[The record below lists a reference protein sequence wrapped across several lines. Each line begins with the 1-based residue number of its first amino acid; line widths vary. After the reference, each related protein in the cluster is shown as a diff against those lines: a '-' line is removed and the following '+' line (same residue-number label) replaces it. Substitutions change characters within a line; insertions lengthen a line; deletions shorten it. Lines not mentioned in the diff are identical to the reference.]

1 MQNWPKIHDA
11 MQHVDIVLF
20 DQFSN
25 HCLANLVE
33 PLRATNGF
41 LQRQHYRW
49 RFVTLDGA
57 PVQSSSG
64 LQIAPDLPLTG
75 ADGTALMLIPS
86 YGIRVMDRS
95 EVVRAVKRAAGGA
108 HLVGG
113 FDTGAWLLARAG
125 LLDGYRA
132 TIHWDMLDAFAEAFP
147 DVDTVRARHVI
158 DRDRV
163 TCSGAMAAFDLVTDL
178 IGSAH
183 GAGVALD
190 VAQMFMSRDAVPAM
204 GSIPARRTVNRA
216 VALMQD
222 HIETPLSIPELA
234 RRVGCTQKTLQ
245 HRMQAA
251 LRASPSAI
259 YRRQRL
265 NAARRLVLD
274 SELSVSEIAGRC
286 GYDNASAL
294 TRAFRTAFGQSP
306 SAMRRGED
314 QAGFGAVS
322 PSGDRTGKMRRK
334 AT

>member
-1 MQNWPKIHDA
+1 MQDWPKIHDA

-25 HCLANLVE
+25 HCLANFVE
-33 PLRATNGF
+33 PLRAANGF
-41 LQRQHYRW
+41 LQQQHYRW
-49 RFVTLDGA
+49 RFATLDGA
-57 PVQSSSG
+57 AVQSSSG
-64 LQIAPDLPLTG
+64 LKITPDLPL
-75 ADGTALMLIPS
+75 ADIDGSALVLMPS
-86 YGIRVMDRS
+86 YGIRHLDRL
-95 EVVRAVKRAAGGA
+95 EVVRAVKRAAGRARVVSGI
-108 HLVGG
+108 
-113 FDTGAWLLARAG
+113 DTGAWLLARAG

-132 TIHWDMLDAFAEAFP
+132 TIHWDMLDTFAEAFP
-147 DVDTVRARHVI
+147 NIDTVRARHVI
-158 DRDRV
+158 DGDRV

-190 VAQMFMSRDAVPAM
+190 VAQMFMSRDAVPGPAT
-204 GSIPARRTVNRA
+204 IPAGRTVNRA

-234 RRVGCTQKTLQ
+234 RRVGCTQKTLEQ
-245 HRMQAA
+245 RMQGA

-274 SELSVSEIAGRC
+274 SDLPVSEIAGRC

-294 TRAFRTAFGQSP
+294 TRAFRQAFGQSP

-314 QAGFGAVS
+314 HAGFGAVS
-322 PSGDRTGKMRRK
+322 SSGDRIGKTRRK